1 MQLLNTRRFGPFFWT
16 QFFGAFNDNVFKNAL
31 VILIAFKAASEADA
45 GLWVNLASGLFI
57 LPFFL
62 FSPIAGQLAD
72 KLEKSAFI
80 RTVKLCEI
88 AIMILGAIG
97 FFTGNIVFL
106 VAILFFMGTQST
118 FFGPV
123 KYSILPQQLEDHE
136 LMSGTSLVEMG
147 TFISIL
153 SGTILGGVLIR
164 LGTAYVSLA
173 VVVFAILGWL
183 TSRRIPTTPALA
195 PDLKVTLNP
204 HLEIKNLYK
213 ISKQNDS
220 IYYSILGISWFWFL
234 GATVLAQ
241 IPTFVKHTLNANEY
255 VVTLLLAIFTLSIAL
270 GSYVSDKLA
279 DSKIELGIVPIGAVG
294 MSLFIFDL
302 GMVPYDFFTL
312 KDASIADFIWFNTS
326 FDHYRVLMDLGLV
339 GFFGSFFIVPLY
351 AILQQRSEK
360 ETCSRVI
367 AANNIINALFMV
379 ASAMLALILFS
390 LGFKTY
396 DIFIIIAFMNL
407 AVCGYIFTLL
417 PEFLLRLVIWML
429 AKTIYTLKYEGRR
442 NVPSRGPAVLIA
454 NHISFIDW
462 FILSAACQ
470 RPIRFVMDHRIF
482 KTPILGLFFK
492 FGKCIPIAP
501 AKEDPEMKEK
511 AFSLIKEALEENE
524 IVCIFPEGGISHDG
538 ELKHFRPGIERILEE
553 SHVPVIPVGLN
564 GLYDS
569 FFSRKHGKA
578 MSSVPRPK
586 RRKITVKIGELL
598 GPKDFDA
605 DGLRLKVAALVD
617 AEN

>member
-1 MQLLNTRRFGPFFWT
+1 MMQLLKTRRFGPFFWT

-31 VILIAFKAASEADA
+31 VILIAFKAASEAEA

-88 AIMILGAIG
+88 AIMILGAFG
-97 FFTGNIVFL
+97 FFTGHIGFL
-106 VAILFFMGTQST
+106 IGILFFMGTQST

-123 KYSILPQQLEDHE
+123 KYSILPQQLEEHE

-147 TFISIL
+147 TFVSIL
-153 SGTILGGVLIR
+153 SGTIMGGVLIR
-164 LGTAYVSLA
+164 LGTSYVSLA
-173 VVVFAILGWL
+173 VIIFAIIGWL
-183 TSRRIPTTPALA
+183 TSRRIPLTPATA
-195 PDLKVTLNP
+195 PKLKVTLSP
-204 HLEIKNLYK
+204 HTEIKNLYK

-220 IYYSILGISWFWFL
+220 IYYSIVGISWFWFL

-255 VVTLLLAIFTLSIAL
+255 VVTLLLAVFTLSIAL

-302 GMVPYDFFTL
+302 GIVPYEFFTL
-312 KDASIADFIWFNTS
+312 EGATIADFLWARTS
-326 FDHYRVLMDLGLV
+326 YDHYRVLCDLGLV

-351 AILQQRSEK
+351 AILQQRSDQ

-367 AANNIINALFMV
+367 AANNILNALFMV
-379 ASAMLALILFS
+379 GSALLALALFS
-390 LGFKTY
+390 MGLRTQ

-417 PEFLLRLVIWML
+417 PEFFLRLVIWML
-429 AKTIYTLKYEGRR
+429 AKTIYTLRYNGRK
-442 NVPSRGPAVLIA
+442 NIPSRGPAVLIA

-462 FILSAACQ
+462 FVLSAACQ

-482 KTPILGLFFK
+482 KTPVLGLFFK

-501 AKEDPEMKEK
+501 AKENPELKDQ
-511 AFSLIKEALEENE
+511 AFKLIKAALEDNE
-524 IVCIFPEGGISHDG
+524 VVCIFPEGGISYDG
-538 ELKHFRPGIERILEE
+538 ELMPFRPGIERILEE
-553 SHVPVIPVGLN
+553 NHVPVIPVGLN
-564 GLYDS
+564 GLYGS
-569 FFSRKHGKA
+569 FFSRKNGKA
-578 MSSVPRPK
+578 MSSVPKP
-586 RRKITVKIGELL
+586 RRRTITVNIGDPL

-605 DGLRLKVAALVD
+605 NGLRQKVASLLD
-617 AEN
+617 D